1 MYRGGRSGQ
10 ASKAGLSGVSVHR
23 PVELLMSRTERSPVV
38 LFVDDE
44 IGLRTVY
51 STALR
56 YEGYTVLEAG
66 SVEEAEQIVE
76 VRDDPLDVLIVDVNL
91 PDGWGSSVAQTVTGF
106 FPEVKVVYTTGF
118 AENDPILDGA
128 LEDAPLVLKKPFDK
142 AALLSVV
149 GEAAERVA

>member
-1 MYRGGRSGQ
+1 
-10 ASKAGLSGVSVHR
+10 
-23 PVELLMSRTERSPVV
+23 VV

-44 IGLRTVY
+44 VGLRTVY
-51 STALR
+51 STTLR
-56 YEGYTVLEAG
+56 HEGYTVLEAG

-91 PDGWGSSVAQTVTGF
+91 PDGWGASVAQTVTGF

-118 AENDPILDGA
+118 AEDDPILEGA
-128 LEDAPLVLKKPFDK
+128 LQDAPLVLKKPFDK

-149 GEAAERVA
+149 GAAAERVA